1 MDPLA
6 LGSLAKTDMETQIL
20 EALEE
25 VLAGRSH
32 GCWRT
37 GRELF
42 PCELSMLPVGRYRF
56 GEEEEL
62 YDTITY
68 TGPSLSDEDHEE
80 VNDLFQDEGY
90 SFYSEEMLSPFGA
103 IEVVWTRPLPEYV
116 AGDWDED

>member
-1 MDPLA
+1 
-6 LGSLAKTDMETQIL
+6 
-20 EALEE
+20 
-25 VLAGRSH
+25 
-32 GCWRT
+32 
-37 GRELF
+37 
-42 PCELSMLPVGRYRF
+42 MLPVGRYRF

-90 SFYSEEMLSPFGA
+90 SFYSEEMLSPCGA